1 MNFGRSAAATGMV
14 FLITAS
20 SVCAQGPQV
29 PIPQIASEVP
39 GVFGDQPEWR
49 SIPSVASGASVAFV
63 STVTYCVIGPI

>member
-1 MNFGRSAAATGMV
+1 MLLA
-14 FLITAS
+14 LS
-20 SVCAQGPQV
+20 SRALEPQV